1 VVIGLTTGDHL
12 HLLQL
17 LGLVAAVIAIVIV
30 AFQGGGSGSK
40 RGIVLAVTAGL
51 LLGGNYFFIKAGSP
65 GGAWTAVSARCSVAA
80 FVALAALASRTR
92 AVPVRSTWALVAA
105 AGMFET
111 LGFILLLFAYRG
123 GVLSI
128 TTVLASLYPA
138 ITVLLGWAVL
148 HERLRHTQKAGVALA
163 LVAVGLIGA
172 G

>member
-1 VVIGLTTGDHL
+1 MGLTTGDHL
-12 HLLQL
+12 HVLQL
-17 LGLVAAVIAIVIV
+17 VGLVAAVIAIVIV
-30 AFQGGGSGSK
+30 AVQGGGSGSTQ
-40 RGIVLAVTAGL
+40 GVVLAVTAGL
-51 LLGGNYFFIKAGSP
+51 LLGVNYFFVKAGSA
-65 GGAWTAVSARCSVAA
+65 GGAWTAVSARCSVGAV
-80 FVALAALASRTR
+80 VALAALVSSTR

-105 AGMFET
+105 AGMFDT

-138 ITVLLGWAVL
+138 IAVVLGWVVL
-148 HERLRHTQKAGVALA
+148 HERLRHTQKAGVGLA